1 MGRLSYQSQVTNTS
15 SQDSIQDGLSP
26 DMSDYDHSSELDN
39 DPREIHIPKTSS
51 SLGEDEGE
59 RRERENGRGSVG
71 CCEHK
76 LRLRRFT
83 IIKRHISPSP
93 RACPA
98 AKIEMDSVPSMQQ
111 RGTARRGNATRC
123 EPSLR
128 VLDTKVLTVNS
139 SYSLE

>member
-59 RRERENGRGSVG
+59 RRERENGRGSVE
-71 CCEHK
+71 CCEH
-76 LRLRRFT
+76 RLRRFT
-83 IIKRHISPSP
+83 IIKRPVTPCHVVSC
-93 RACPA
+93 REDRNGFCPL
-98 AKIEMDSVPSMQQ
+98 DV
-111 RGTARRGNATRC
+111 ATRHRAMGQC
-123 EPSLR
+123 DAL
-128 VLDTKVLTVNS
+128 
-139 SYSLE
+139 